1 MEQENNTR
9 NLILAFVLIMGFMFV
24 WQIFVMGPR
33 DKARKEALQAEQ
45 ARIAS
50 EKAAEIEASPP
61 ASGGELNLSA
71 ENENLPDV
79 RVPIEA
85 AGLDGSI
92 NLRGARLDQLRL
104 KDYYETIAD
113 KEAKNR
119 EGEIELF
126 RPEGE
131 EYGFLAFAGWQIKTA
146 RGEFNLDENARWQL
160 VSGETLTPETPI
172 TLKYSNSADTLQFL
186 REISVDE
193 HFMFTVTD
201 TVTNK
206 TGSALEIHPYSEL
219 QQFGEPARPERAL
232 GIHRGFVGVAGTEL
246 TTLNYKNMNK
256 GKSVTQITDNGGW
269 AGLTTKYWLG
279 AVIPEQDQPF
289 KIVQSIESNKDFGTD
304 FIVRAEGANIDL
316 APGASTTYTSRIFGG
331 AKRSKVLR
339 GYEDELGLPRF
350 EDAIDWGKMFF
361 WLTKP
366 FFFVLSFINGYVG
379 NFGVSILIFTVL
391 VKAVFFPVQN
401 RAYQSMAKMRELA
414 EPMKRIRETVDDKQ
428 EQQRQLA
435 ELYREKK
442 VNPVAGCLPIFLQM
456 PVFYALF
463 KTLNVT
469 IEMRHE
475 PFFGWIRDLSA
486 PDPSAIGNLFGLI
499 PISTDAL
506 ASIPLLSVV
515 LTIGFFPVLYGLT
528 MWALQSL
535 SPPPTDDTQKM
546 IFAFLPLIFTFMFA
560 GFAAGLVIYWCW
572 SNILSIAQQYVI
584 MRQNGQK
591 TQLDKFI
598 EARLG
603 KGEAKN

>member
-24 WQIFVMGPR
+24 WQIFVIGPQE
-33 DKARKEALQAEQ
+33 KARKEAMQAEQ
-45 ARIAS
+45 ARIAA
-50 EKAAEIEASPP
+50 EQAEEAVAAPP
-61 ASGGELNLSA
+61 ASEGDLNLSA
-71 ENENLPDV
+71 ENQNLPDI

-85 AGLDGSI
+85 SELDGSI
-92 NLRGARLDQLRL
+92 NLRGARFDQLRL
-104 KDYYETIAD
+104 KDYYETVAD
-113 KEAKNR
+113 KEADNR

-131 EYGFLAFAGWQIKTA
+131 EYGFMAFSGWQIKTA
-146 RGEFNLDENARWQL
+146 RGAFDIDENARWQQI
-160 VSGETLTPETPI
+160 SGEVLTPETPI
-172 TLKYSNSADTLQFL
+172 TLKYTNSAETLQFV

-201 TVTNK
+201 TVTNN
-206 TGSALEIHPYSEL
+206 TGSALELQPYSEL
-219 QQFGEPARPERAL
+219 QQFGEPQKPEKAF
-232 GIHRGFVGVAGTEL
+232 GIHRGFVGAAGNEL
-246 TTLNYKNMNK
+246 ITLNYKNMKK
-256 GKSVTQITDNGGW
+256 GKSVTQLTEKGGW

-289 KIVQSIESNKDFGTD
+289 KIVQSIESNKDFGTE

-331 AKRSKVLR
+331 AKSSKVLR